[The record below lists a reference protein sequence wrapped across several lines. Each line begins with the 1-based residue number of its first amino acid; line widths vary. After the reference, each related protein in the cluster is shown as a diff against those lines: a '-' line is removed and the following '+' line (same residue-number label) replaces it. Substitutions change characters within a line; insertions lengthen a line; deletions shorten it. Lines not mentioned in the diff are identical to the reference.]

1 MAHHK
6 KTTPQK
12 VLPQNGELP
21 ILSAWICPE
30 KNMIN
35 SCGFPIAPK
44 NPFGHWDFGKV
55 FDCVICSYHMSWS
68 RLTCSIPLCGGV
80 FYHCSFL
87 PLRICKPVGKGHGLS
102 ALKMLGS
109 KICLY
114 NLLTKSTNFWTC
126 SILVSETL
134 RYAGQ
139 LDPALHQKVIPDPGA
154 GMKEFNWAY
163 AALRLK
169 MQDRW
174 PDGLFLLEFSQ
185 SRLCTNHARLISRDI
200 SYVVTSNIPS
210 WERSHIPY
218 QPALFRGWFYFSR
231 WVGPIWSFPGE
242 YIYV

>member
-1 MAHHK
+1 MLIQESNCTNFRLFTEILTKCLTVSFAAITCHEVDLH
-6 KTTPQK
+6 
-12 VLPQNGELP
+12 VLFP
-21 ILSAWICPE
+21 
-30 KNMIN
+30 
-35 SCGFPIAPK
+35 CG
-44 NPFGHWDFGKV
+44 V
-55 FDCVICSYHMSWS
+55 
-68 RLTCSIPLCGGV
+68 V
-80 FYHCSFL
+80 FYHGSFL

-109 KICLY
+109 TICLY
-114 NLLTKSTNFWTC
+114 NLLTKSTNFWNC

-174 PDGLFLLEFSQ
+174 PDGMFLLEFSQ
-185 SRLCTNHARLISRDI
+185 SRLCTNHARLISRDS

-218 QPALFRGWFYFSR
+218 QPALFSRWCYFSR
-231 WVGPIWSFPGE
+231 WVSPIWSFPGG